1 MTATENKPDIS
12 IVVPVYNGAGT
23 LCDLY
28 SRTAAVMVSSS
39 LQFEMLFVDDGSSD
53 DSWQAIQ
60 QLKKTHGCTIKGYKL
75 ARNSGQQA
83 ATLCGLQ
90 HAKGNWVIT
99 IDDDLQTPPEEIPHL
114 LEAVKLEETDIA
126 YGVYPTLRHG
136 FLHNWGTRIF
146 RSIFKRVAPHYP
158 DGSSFRLVR
167 ASILQYIPDPVG
179 PWIFI
184 DPMLSSLTGSISR
197 VKVRHDKKANGRSR
211 YSFFKLIGLATTLLI
226 IYSTLPLRL
235 MIWCGLLSAIIS
247 FGLGIYF
254 LLQKLIVGSALGYSS
269 LMVTMTFTGGVI
281 LLSLGILG
289 EYISR
294 IYTMGSGRR
303 AFIIKAAI

>member
-1 MTATENKPDIS
+1 MENRPDIS
-12 IVVPVYNGAGT
+12 VVVPVYNGAET
-23 LCDLY
+23 LAALFC
-28 SRTAAVMVSSS
+28 RTAAVMETAS
-39 LQFEMLFVDDGSSD
+39 LQFEVLFVDDGSRD
-53 DSWQAIQ
+53 QSWPTIQ
-60 QLKKTHGCTIKGYKL
+60 HLKKVHGCRIKGFKL

-90 HAKGNWVIT
+90 HARGKWVIT
-99 IDDDLQTPPEEIPHL
+99 MDDDLQTPPEEIPKL
-114 LEAVKLEETDIA
+114 LEAAKDEETDIA
-126 YGVYPTLRHG
+126 YGVYPSPKHG

-158 DGSSFRLVR
+158 DGSSFRLIR
-167 ASILQYIPDPVG
+167 GSILGFIPDTVG
-179 PWIFI
+179 PWVFI
-184 DPMLSSLTGSISR
+184 DPLLSSLTGNITR
-197 VKVRHDKKANGRSR
+197 VKVRHDKKPNGRSR

-235 MIWCGLLSAIIS
+235 MIWCGLLAAVVS

-254 LLQKLIVGSALGYSS
+254 LLQKLIVGSAIGFSS
-269 LMVTMTFTGGVI
+269 LMVTMTFTGGI
-281 LLSLGILG
+281 MLLCLGILG

-303 AFIIKAAI
+303 AFIIKASV